1 MKKTIYIIL
10 SICLIASLC
19 ACQATPNR
27 TDAGDD
33 TRDGIV
39 DDDHALDG
47 MVEDGRDAGRDDA
60 ADGGMFSGNGSNGNS
75 SNGNDGGM
83 FNGNGSNGNGS
94 DGNSSNG
101 NDGGMS
107 DRSGAAN
114 GGESGMSDPAH
125 ASLSLIHI

>member
-27 TDAGDD
+27 TDAGDG

-60 ADGGMFSGNGSNGNS
+60 ADGGMFS
-75 SNGNDGGM
+75 
-83 FNGNGSNGNGS
+83 GNGSNGNGS

-125 ASLSLIHI
+125 ASGATGNAA

>member
-27 TDAGDD
+27 TDAGDG

-47 MVEDGRDAGRDDA
+47 MVEDGNDAGRDDA
-60 ADGGMFSGNGSNGNS
+60 ADGGMSGGSGPDGNGSG
-75 SNGNDGGM
+75 
-83 FNGNGSNGNGS
+83 
-94 DGNSSNG
+94 G

-107 DRSGAAN
+107 DRNGTAN
-114 GGESGMSDPAH
+114 GGGSGMSDPAH
-125 ASLSLIHI
+125 ASGATGNAA